1 MRCST
6 WSRSLDEDPAGSAA
20 RAQAWLAVEQ
30 PGPWGAKAPTESLL
44 DAEVGAALDRRA
56 TEHGGRLALIKAPRT
71 HPTAQRTHRVL
82 AACIRPGRQFLLTGD
97 VGDPARALDVDWA
110 ALTAG
115 RADGVL
121 ASAPW
126 LSPRTG
132 SVLLVCTNGRRDAC
146 CALLGLPVAVAL
158 HDQYGD
164 DVWESNHLGGHRFA
178 PTTVVLPQGWSHA
191 RVDPVAGSA
200 VLRAAADGRV
210 VLENLRGHGSLAAAE
225 QVADIAVRRANHERR
240 EGSVRVLGSRD
251 GGDGAS
257 VVTLSTPTG
266 TQEVA
271 VCRTPGTG
279 TRPESCGKAD
289 VPLDTWAVRPLE
301 KEQG

>member
-1 MRCST
+1 MRCSS
-6 WSRSLDEDPAGSAA
+6 WSRSLDEDPAGTAA
-20 RAQAWLAVEQ
+20 RADAWLAVEQ
-30 PGPWGAKAPTESLL
+30 AGPWGAKAPTESRL
-44 DAEVGAALDRRA
+44 DAEVGALLERRA
-56 TEHGGRLALIKAPRT
+56 AEHGGRLALIKAPRT
-71 HPTAQRTHRVL
+71 HPTPQGTHRVL
-82 AACIRPGRQFLLTGD
+82 AACIRPGKQFLLTGD

-110 ALTAG
+110 ALAAG
-115 RADGVL
+115 RLDDVL

-126 LSPRTG
+126 LSPRAG

-191 RVDPVAGSA
+191 RVDPVAGSG
-200 VLRAAADGRV
+200 VLKAAGDGRV

-225 QVADIAVRRANHERR
+225 QVADIAVRRSSGERR

-251 GGDGAS
+251 APDGTS
-257 VVTLSTPTG
+257 VVTVATPTG
-266 TQEVA
+266 RQRIA
-271 VCRTPGTG
+271 VRRVPGSA
-279 TRPESCGKAD
+279 TRPESCGKVD
-289 VPLDTWAVRPLE
+289 VALDTWAVSPLE
-301 KEQG
+301 EEQP